1 MSNFKIALGKFL
13 TGEFEFAELVAE
25 LDKELA
31 GHPDAGPEL
40 QQLLKNLYGA
50 GRLPQQLY
58 EMLMQRTVGVGPGY
72 QGGQPSGQVGTA
84 PGSVPPPPEDDDGK
98 TQLRPRPPV
107 GTQPVPDDSA
117 TRLRSPGSQPG
128 QTGQFGQPGQTGQY
142 GQPGQTGQFGQPGQT
157 GQFGQPG
164 QTGQFG
170 QPGQT
175 GQFGQPGQ
183 TGQFGQPGQTGQF
196 GQPGQT
202 GQYGQPGQTGQYG
215 QPGQTGQYGETG
227 QTGQTGTGSS
237 SWSNPDHWSGADSGG
252 APTIGHVLKG
262 RFVLESIIGHGGM
275 GIVFKARDLRK
286 EEAQDRNPY
295 LAVKILNE
303 EFKQHPESLKALQRE
318 SRKAQDLAH
327 PNITT
332 VFDFDRDG
340 GNVFMTM
347 EYMDGEPLDVF
358 IKRHASRGLPPD
370 RAIPLITD
378 MSRGLAYAHD
388 RGIIHSDF
396 KPANAFL
403 TKDGTVKV
411 FDFGIARAAKRSD
424 HEGGEKTLFDAGTL
438 GALTPA
444 YATIA
449 MIEGDEPDRRDD
461 IYALGCVAY
470 ELFTGDHPYKKRSA
484 LKARNAGMKLV
495 PIESLNRRQWRA
507 MQKAL
512 AFEREKQPANIEEFI
527 EELTPRKINKVQ
539 MIVGGVA
546 VILLVVFVAN
556 WLPSYLRERHLTALA
571 ATIVSGV
578 DRDIALIFDELANDL
593 SPDEKSKV
601 YLQNQ
606 ASRQALLDYFE
617 RNIAAAIDASKKAY
631 DYQRAEMLL
640 SQARQLFPDS
650 VSVAEIDARIAEQKG
665 QEITLQS
672 DRLDAALESETLL
685 ASQGPGS
692 VEEVLLIV
700 AAVQPD
706 HPMLSDPRLPGAFA
720 RQAKLA
726 LDSKDLV
733 TADFLVNAGLH
744 FDPNEIALNNLRVA
758 VDSAVSAQRTA
769 QRIGELE
776 RTLAG
781 LGAGSAIEDYQRVV
795 PEIRELMQL
804 DPAGKVSSDLAR
816 GLQSALSQRVST
828 LSGQRNFAGARA
840 ELESFSEVVDGN
852 FLASQQGILSRAE
865 KQFQDRVEGALSE
878 IQRMAQAGQF
888 SPPNEGDAAAKLSAL
903 ESIGA
908 DEATL
913 TMARQAIAQGYLQA
927 ARAARGAEDWDK
939 ARTLVNLGNQQR
951 PDATMSGFLRQE
963 LADIDS
969 AEKDKLRAV
978 SDAEAQQMAAAR
990 AREIQSL
997 ESEFNTGLAR
1007 ADLTLDDGRQL
1018 VNTVDRLRGLGAT
1031 GDIVNKGRDRVAE
1044 ALIGRARG
1052 LTAANNWDEARTL
1065 ATGLRGLFPENQVAS
1080 NYAATLE
1087 SEFQQY
1093 QARQSQKSAA
1103 EAKFELNRLIAQ
1115 DKVDQAWLDSVIQLR
1130 DRQGADA
1137 AYLQQTTNEISAK
1150 VAKQVAALADAD
1162 RFAEADALLKR
1173 AVALMPGNTTLD
1185 SAGGSLRA
1193 AVAEFNKLEAT
1204 RTAAANLQAL
1214 KQKVTD
1220 QANANDIKAAEATLA
1235 TLKGQLAPGDVF
1247 VTQEAPRL
1255 FADAYVRL
1263 ADNAARK
1270 GSFDSALDLL
1280 AKGESYVP
1288 GYAPIEKARKS
1299 IQVDAAA
1306 KKETVAKQAPV
1317 DSSQVKKSVDDGT
1330 AIQTAEQA
1338 RLLNEAL
1345 TSTFSSSTSLDVART
1360 QGDLANL
1367 KKLSPSDYAKREE
1380 QLVKSAVARLDV
1392 LKKTSDT
1399 TARSYLASLQQV
1411 FPRSQAIMSYKLP
1424 APVTAK
1430 VGGKDECGNPAL
1442 AGLGSDRRGTCRD
1455 AFGADKNGPIMVVI
1469 PSGGPAPKPFAIT
1482 KYEITIFD
1490 YNTYC
1495 EVSGSCTPRTDE
1507 DRAMPLTNIS
1517 LADAVEYAKWL
1528 SATTGFE
1535 YRLPTTAEW
1544 EYAAEAPG
1552 TTPPKKNVNC
1562 QIQSGSE
1569 LIKGKQLE
1577 KVNTGESNEW
1587 GLKNYV
1593 GNAQEWVLDGQSI
1606 SARGGSFQNSYD
1618 SCEISLKVAH
1628 DGKAD
1633 PITGFRLVR
1642 NITGATS

>member
-1 MSNFKIALGKFL
+1 M
-13 TGEFEFAELVAE
+13 
-25 LDKELA
+25 
-31 GHPDAGPEL
+31 
-40 QQLLKNLYGA
+40 
-50 GRLPQQLY
+50 
-58 EMLMQRTVGVGPGY
+58 
-72 QGGQPSGQVGTA
+72 
-84 PGSVPPPPEDDDGK
+84 
-98 TQLRPRPPV
+98 
-107 GTQPVPDDSA
+107 
-117 TRLRSPGSQPG
+117 
-128 QTGQFGQPGQTGQY
+128 
-142 GQPGQTGQFGQPGQT
+142 
-157 GQFGQPG
+157 
-164 QTGQFG
+164 
-170 QPGQT
+170 
-175 GQFGQPGQ
+175 
-183 TGQFGQPGQTGQF
+183 
-196 GQPGQT
+196 
-202 GQYGQPGQTGQYG
+202 
-215 QPGQTGQYGETG
+215 
-227 QTGQTGTGSS
+227 
-237 SWSNPDHWSGADSGG
+237 
-252 APTIGHVLKG
+252 
-262 RFVLESIIGHGGM
+262 LESIIGHGGM
-275 GIVFKARDLRK
+275 GIVFKAKDLRK

-347 EYMDGEPLDVF
+347 EYMDGEPLDLF

-403 TKDGTVKV
+403 IKDGTVKV
-411 FDFGIARAAKRSD
+411 FDFGIARAAKRSEHD
-424 HEGGEKTLFDAGTL
+424 GGEKTLFDAGSL

-444 YATIA
+444 YATVA

-512 AFEREKQPANIEEFI
+512 AFEREKQPANIDEFI

-546 VILLVVFVAN
+546 VVLLVVFVAN
-556 WLPSYLRERHLTALA
+556 WLPSYLRERHLGALA
-571 ATIVSGV
+571 TTIISGV
-578 DRDIALIFDELANDL
+578 DKDIDLIFDELANDL

-617 RNIAAAIDASKKAY
+617 RNIAAAIDATRNAY

-640 SQARQLFPDS
+640 SQARLLFPDS

-672 DRLDAALESETLL
+672 DRLDAALKSDTLL
-685 ASQGPGS
+685 ASQGQGS

-720 RQAKLA
+720 RQAKVA
-726 LDSKDLV
+726 LDNKDLG

-744 FDPNEIALNNLRVA
+744 FAPDEVALNNLRVA

-795 PEIRELMQL
+795 PEIGELLQL
-804 DPAGKVSSDLAR
+804 DPAGRVSRDLAK
-816 GLQSALSQRVST
+816 GLQAALSQRVSA
-828 LSGQRNFAGARA
+828 LGQQRDFAGARA
-840 ELESFSEVVDGN
+840 ALESFSEVADAN
-852 FLASQQGILSRAE
+852 FLASQQDVLSRTE
-865 KQFQDRVEGALSE
+865 KQFNDRVEEALSE

-888 SPPNEGDAAAKLSAL
+888 SPPNEATAAARLSAL
-903 ESIGA
+903 ESMGA
-908 DEATL
+908 DEPTL
-913 TMARQAIAQGYLQA
+913 TMARQAIAQGYLQS
-927 ARAARGAEDWDK
+927 ARAARGAEDWDT
-939 ARTLVNLGNQQR
+939 ARALVNLGNQQR
-951 PDATMSGFLRQE
+951 PDATMAGFLRQE

-969 AEKDKLRAV
+969 AEQARARAM

-990 AREIQSL
+990 TKEIQTL
-997 ESEFNTGLAR
+997 ETEFSTGLAR
-1007 ADLTLDDGRQL
+1007 SDLTLDDGRQL

-1031 GDIVNKGRDRVAE
+1031 GDIVNQGRERVAE

-1052 LTAANNWDEARTL
+1052 LAAAGSWDEAKTL
-1065 ATGLRGLFPENQVAS
+1065 AAGLRGLVPESRVAS
-1080 NYAATLE
+1080 NYAAALE

-1093 QARQSQKSAA
+1093 QAKQSQKSAA
-1103 EAKFELNRLIAQ
+1103 ESRFELNQLIAQ
-1115 DKVDQAWLDSVIQLR
+1115 DKVDLAWLDKVIQLR

-1137 AYLQQTTNEISAK
+1137 TSLQQTTNEISAK
-1150 VAKQVAALADAD
+1150 VTRQITTLADAE

-1173 AVALMPGNTTLD
+1173 ANALMPGNPALE

-1193 AVAEFNKLEAT
+1193 AVAEFSKLEAT

-1220 QANANDIKAAEATLA
+1220 QANANDIQAAEATLN
-1235 TLKGQLAPGDVF
+1235 TLKGQLKPGDVF
-1247 VTQEAPRL
+1247 VTKDAPRL

-1270 GSFDSALDLL
+1270 GAFDSALDLL

-1288 GYAPIEKARKS
+1288 GYAPIVQARKS
-1299 IQVDAAA
+1299 IKVDAAA
-1306 KKETVAKQAPV
+1306 TKEAVAQQATV
-1317 DSSQVKKSVDDGT
+1317 DSSPAKKSVDDGT
-1330 AIQTAEQA
+1330 ASQTAERA
-1338 RLLNEAL
+1338 KLLNEAL
-1345 TSTFSSSTSLDVART
+1345 TSTFSSSTTLDVART
-1360 QGDLANL
+1360 QSDLASL
-1367 KKLSPSDYAKREE
+1367 KNLSPSDYAKREE

-1392 LKKTSDT
+1392 LKKTSDA
-1399 TARSYLASLQQV
+1399 TARGYLASLQQV
-1411 FPRSQAIMSYKLP
+1411 FPRSQAIMSYSLP
-1424 APVTAK
+1424 APATAK

-1469 PSGGPAPKPFAIT
+1469 PAGGPAPKSFAIS

-1495 EVSGSCTPRTDE
+1495 EVSGSCTPRTNE
-1507 DRAMPLTNIS
+1507 NRAMPLTNIS
-1517 LADAVEYAKWL
+1517 LADAVEYSKWL

-1562 QIQSGSE
+1562 RIQSGSE

-1577 KVNTGESNEW
+1577 LVNTGESNQW
-1587 GLKNYV
+1587 GLKNYI
-1593 GNAQEWVLDGQSI
+1593 GNAQEWVMDGQSI
-1606 SARGGSFQNSYD
+1606 SARGGSFENSYD
-1618 SCEISLKVAH
+1618 TCEISLKVAH
-1628 DGKAD
+1628 DGRAD
-1633 PITGFRLVR
+1633 SITGFRLIRTV
-1642 NITGATS
+1642 TGATS

>member
-1 MSNFKIALGKFL
+1 
-13 TGEFEFAELVAE
+13 
-25 LDKELA
+25 
-31 GHPDAGPEL
+31 
-40 QQLLKNLYGA
+40 
-50 GRLPQQLY
+50 
-58 EMLMQRTVGVGPGY
+58 
-72 QGGQPSGQVGTA
+72 
-84 PGSVPPPPEDDDGK
+84 
-98 TQLRPRPPV
+98 
-107 GTQPVPDDSA
+107 
-117 TRLRSPGSQPG
+117 
-128 QTGQFGQPGQTGQY
+128 
-142 GQPGQTGQFGQPGQT
+142 
-157 GQFGQPG
+157 
-164 QTGQFG
+164 
-170 QPGQT
+170 
-175 GQFGQPGQ
+175 
-183 TGQFGQPGQTGQF
+183 
-196 GQPGQT
+196 
-202 GQYGQPGQTGQYG
+202 
-215 QPGQTGQYGETG
+215 
-227 QTGQTGTGSS
+227 
-237 SWSNPDHWSGADSGG
+237 
-252 APTIGHVLKG
+252 VLKG

-303 EFKQHPESLKALQRE
+303 EFKKHPESLKALQRE

-347 EYMDGEPLDVF
+347 EYMDGEPLDLF

-403 TKDGTVKV
+403 TKEGIVKV
-411 FDFGIARAAKRSD
+411 FDFGIARAAKRSE

-449 MIEGDEPDRRDD
+449 MVEGGEPDRRDD

-512 AFEREKQPANIEEFI
+512 AFEREKQPANIDEFI

-546 VILLVVFVAN
+546 VILVVVFVAN
-556 WLPSYLRERHLTALA
+556 WLPSYLRERHLTALTT
-571 ATIVSGV
+571 TIVGGT
-578 DRDIALIFDELANDL
+578 DKDIALIFDELANDL
-593 SPDEKSKV
+593 SPEEKSKV

-606 ASRQALLDYFE
+606 ASRQALLEYFE
-617 RNIAAAIDASKKAY
+617 RNIAAAIDASKQAY
-631 DYQRAEMLL
+631 DYQRAESLL
-640 SQARQLFPDS
+640 GQARLLFPDS

-672 DRLDAALESETLL
+672 DRLDAALKSETLL

-720 RQAKLA
+720 RQAKIA
-726 LDSKDLV
+726 LDNKDLI
-733 TADFLVNAGLH
+733 TADILVNAGLH
-744 FDPNEIALNNLRVA
+744 FAPDEIALSNLRVA

-769 QRIGELE
+769 ERIGELE

-781 LGAGSAIEDYQRVV
+781 LGAASSIEDFQRAV
-795 PEIRELMQL
+795 PEIRELLQL
-804 DPAGKVSSDLAR
+804 DPAGRVSGDLAQ
-816 GLQSALSQRVST
+816 GLQSTLAKRVT
-828 LSGQRNFAGARA
+828 DLSGQREFAAARA
-840 ELESFSEVVDGN
+840 DLESFSGVLDGS
-852 FLASQQGILSRAE
+852 FLAAQQDILSRAE
-865 KQFQDRVEGALSE
+865 KQFYDRIEGAVSE

-888 SPPNEGDAAAKLSAL
+888 SPPNEGSAAAKLTAL
-903 ESIGA
+903 ENMGA

-913 TMARQAIAQGYLQA
+913 EMARQAIAQGYLQA
-927 ARAARGAEDWDK
+927 ARVARGAQDWDK
-939 ARTLVNLGNQQR
+939 ARALVNLGNQQR
-951 PDATMSGFLRQE
+951 PDATMAGFLRQE
-963 LADIDS
+963 MADIDS
-969 AEKDKLRAV
+969 AEQDKLRAV
-978 SDAEAQQMAAAR
+978 SEAEAQQMAEAR
-990 AREIQSL
+990 AKEIQTL
-997 ESEFNTGLAR
+997 ENGFNAGLAR
-1007 ADLTLDDGRQL
+1007 PDLSLDDGRQL

-1031 GDIVNKGRDRVAE
+1031 GDIVSQGRNRVAE

-1052 LTAANNWDEARTL
+1052 LAAADNWDEARTL
-1065 ATGLRGLFPENQVAS
+1065 ATGLRGLFPENQVAN
-1080 NYAATLE
+1080 NYAASLE
-1087 SEFQQY
+1087 SDFQQY

-1103 EAKFELNRLIAQ
+1103 ESRFELNQLIAQ
-1115 DKVDQAWLDSVIQLR
+1115 DSVDQAWLDKVIQLR

-1137 AYLQQTTNEISAK
+1137 AYLQQTTNEISQK
-1150 VAKQVAALADAD
+1150 VARQVSTLADAD

-1173 AVALMPGNTTLD
+1173 AITLIPGNPALE
-1185 SAGGSLRA
+1185 SAGSSLRV
-1193 AVAEFNKLEAT
+1193 AVDEFTRLEAT
-1204 RTAAANLQAL
+1204 RTAAANLKAL

-1220 QANANDIKAAEATLA
+1220 QANANDIQAAQATLN
-1235 TLKGQLAPGDVF
+1235 TLKTQLKPDDVF
-1247 VTQEAPRL
+1247 VMQEAPKL

-1270 GSFDSALDLL
+1270 GAFDSALDLL
-1280 AKGESYVP
+1280 AKGETYVP

-1299 IQVDAAA
+1299 IKVDAAA
-1306 KKETVAKQAPV
+1306 TKETVAKQTTI
-1317 DSSQVKKSVDDGT
+1317 DSSPAKKSVDDGT
-1330 AIQTAEQA
+1330 AIQTAERA
-1338 RLLNEAL
+1338 RLLTEAL
-1345 TSTFSSSTSLDVART
+1345 TATISSSTNLDVERT
-1360 QGDLANL
+1360 RSDLASL
-1367 KKLSPSDYAKREE
+1367 KNLSPTDYAQREDR
-1380 QLVKSAVARLDV
+1380 LVKSAVARLEV
-1392 LKKTSDT
+1392 LKKTSDA
-1399 TARSYLASLQQV
+1399 TARGYLAALQQV
-1411 FPRSQAIMSYKLP
+1411 FPRSQAIMSYSLP

-1455 AFGADKNGPIMVVI
+1455 SFGADKNGPIMVVI
-1469 PSGGPAPKPFAIT
+1469 PAGGPAPKPFAIS

-1495 EVSGSCTPRTDE
+1495 EVSGSCTPRANE

-1517 LADAVEYAKWL
+1517 LADAIEYAKWL
-1528 SATTGFE
+1528 TATTGFE

-1552 TTPPKKNVNC
+1552 TRPPKKNVNC

-1569 LIKGKQLE
+1569 LIKGQQLE

-1587 GLKNYV
+1587 GLKNYI
-1593 GNAQEWVLDGQSI
+1593 GNAQEWVMDGQSI
-1606 SARGGSFQNSYD
+1606 SARGGSFENSYD
-1618 SCEISLKVAH
+1618 ACEISLKVAH

-1633 PITGFRLVR
+1633 SITGFRLVR
-1642 NITGATS
+1642 NVTGATS